1 MVEAGVVRPENAS
14 SGLIELTCPLR
25 LSANADADAAA
36 AAATIAAAAAADA
49 AVVVAFVGGYG

>member
-25 LSANADADAAA
+25 LSANVDAAA
-36 AAATIAAAAAADA
+36 VATTVAAVADA
-49 AVVVAFVGGYG
+49 AVVVDFVGGYG